1 MFCLPN
7 TCPILHG
14 VQSQPRSRESQC
26 CSEPEALPGATTS
39 RLTSRIDP
47 LGFALEQYDAIGRW
61 RNVYQ
66 NGETIEIT
74 EKLTD
79 GTVIKGAE
87 GLRVYLKNQE
97 PLFHRTFCTKLVGYA
112 LGRRES
118 ISDVM
123 LIDQIMTDIENGGR
137 FSAVVERVVASRQFR
152 YRRAGSEGPLEARE
166 RNE

>member
-1 MFCLPN
+1 
-7 TCPILHG
+7 
-14 VQSQPRSRESQC
+14 
-26 CSEPEALPGATTS
+26 
-39 RLTSRIDP
+39 

-137 FSAVVERVVASRQFR
+137 FSALVERVVASRQFR